1 MSLSRAVFAISTIV
15 AGVVFMVGLAFVYAD
30 SCYDYTLYE
39 PCPRRDCHVIGPH
52 PSLPCPGG
60 PWTASDAAA
69 AGLDLSDPCGFKII
83 RLDVP
88 KNYAYDGNLD
98 EGYMSVGEFQFDC
111 ELLDSCDRIA
121 FWMPPGHFTVTCRSN
136 RDVCSTI
143 NRTTAGGAE
152 CPGGGV
158 TGEDD

>member
-39 PCPRRDCHVIGPH
+39 
-52 PSLPCPGG
+52 PCPGG

-111 ELLDSCDRIA
+111 EDLDSCEKIEIV
-121 FWMPPGHFTVTCRSN
+121 MPLGPYTVTCRSN
-136 RDVCSTI
+136 RDTCSTI